1 MWSSS
6 RVTMHDFPATRKVS
20 LRVKSV
26 LEARWNEWGRLSP
39 SLSAVYLR
47 SSTMV
52 LLSNSP
58 SLPEVSTLQF
68 SLTSSVGTVPFGRV
82 PFSTEASRRAGFDF
96 TYTDKIYESPLSSS
110 RIVITLKGYNMSLNT
125 KTDGDTNLITTGNDG
140 KQRFLLATKLT
151 SSSSTSS
158 ISSGREGSTNAAIF
172 RLLLT

>member
-1 MWSSS
+1 
-6 RVTMHDFPATRKVS
+6 
-20 LRVKSV
+20 
-26 LEARWNEWGRLSP
+26 
-39 SLSAVYLR
+39 
-47 SSTMV
+47 MV

-82 PFSTEASRRAGFDF
+82 PFSTESSRRAGFDF
-96 TYTDKIYESPLSSS
+96 TYTDKIYETPLSSS
-110 RIVITLKGYNMSLNT
+110 RIVNALKGYNVSLNT

-140 KQRFLLATKLT
+140 KQWFLLATKLT

-172 RLLLT
+172 RLSLT

>member
-1 MWSSS
+1 MLWPRVCISPSFFPLAFLGTQLMWSSS
-6 RVTMHDFPATRKVS
+6 RVTTHDFPATRKVS

-68 SLTSSVGTVPFGRV
+68 SLTSSVGTVPFGRAPFGRV
-82 PFSTEASRRAGFDF
+82 PFSTESSRRAGFDF
-96 TYTDKIYESPLSSS
+96 TYTDKIYESPLPSS

-140 KQRFLLATKLT
+140 KQWFY
-151 SSSSTSS
+151 
-158 ISSGREGSTNAAIF
+158 
-172 RLLLT
+172 